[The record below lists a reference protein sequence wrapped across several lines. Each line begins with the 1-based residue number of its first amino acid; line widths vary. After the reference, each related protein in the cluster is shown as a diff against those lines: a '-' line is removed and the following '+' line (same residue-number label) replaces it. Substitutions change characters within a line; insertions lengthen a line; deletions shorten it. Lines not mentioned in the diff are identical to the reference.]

1 MNTPFNVL
9 RHVRQWERAP
19 RMPQAVGAAILTQI
33 GATTLAA
40 NALVASAVGYLATTA
55 ITSWALSALA
65 PDVGGIGGSRGMMV
79 NATDPAAPHD
89 IVYGTVRKG
98 GIRTYVESTGDENK
112 FLHMIL
118 VLAGHELAGID
129 DIYLN
134 DEIVTVNATSG
145 FVTSGNWN
153 SKIRIKKHRGNE
165 TVADA
170 LLLAESNQI
179 NANFV
184 GRGIA
189 YLYIRLEY
197 DQDVFANG
205 IPLITANV
213 RGRKVYDPRNAT
225 TAYSAN
231 AALVVRD
238 YLTAS
243 FGLADSSVD
252 DAMFATSANV
262 SDESIAL
269 ATAGSE
275 PRYQI
280 NGVVSSDMSP
290 REIVSRMTTAC
301 GGTLFWG
308 QGKWQLH
315 VGYYSAPVKTFTLDD
330 LRGAISLDTRVGARD
345 NFNRVVGTF
354 ADKEVDYITV
364 DFPPIESAAFRAE
377 DNGIENTLDL
387 QLPLTT
393 SESAA
398 QRLAKMTLFR
408 AREQM
413 TFSADFGLEAFSVQ
427 VGDIVAFTNTRY
439 GWTAKEFEV
448 VGWRFETSGE
458 GGDLRV
464 NLTLRETSE
473 AAFAWNAEE
482 SAIIHN
488 NTNLPSFTA
497 GLTINGLTASGGG
510 KTQKDG
516 TFIASTILSWTAV
529 TNAFISHYEIEWKPT
544 ADSNYSSTTTT
555 QNSIEISP
563 IIDAVGYTFRV
574 RAVTTVGNSGPL
586 ASVSFTAGGDVTAPS
601 LPTSI
606 TAAGGFEYITIR
618 WTRPAN
624 ADFNYVEVWE
634 NASNTT
640 TGATKVGVSA
650 GDEFVRTNLG
660 ISQTKWYFLKSVDY
674 SGNKSA
680 FTSGVSGTTTFVDD
694 ADFAD
699 GIYSLFTDQGL
710 YAIRDVTSLPASG
723 AFTGEKA
730 FNRTDGKLYQ
740 WTGSAWVLVIADVA
754 DGSITGVKIGIDAVT
769 APKILAGT
777 ITGDKIVA
785 NTITGGLIAASGI
798 ITSSAQINDAVVTNA
813 KISNLAVDS
822 AKIANTLQSTNYV
835 ANTTGWR
842 INKAGSAEFYDIA
855 VRGSIVNTST
865 FAKSPYSGGWSSYAG
880 SITLNSKF
888 NQLGGAGLYRI
899 FMAGAGGSGTAQY
912 TEWADTAYAKGGSS
926 GAGAYFT
933 LNWNGTDAILFTAGS
948 GGAGVA
954 PTNTNRVR
962 DGNNGGAS
970 TFSLGGVVKVTCAGG
985 LGAIASTTAA
995 TAGAAAPSSPSDSRI
1010 SEFSGI
1016 AGGAGGATT
1025 GGGGASGGGGLAAF
1039 SLGSASC
1046 RGGNSTG
1053 GGAATAGGGPFGQ
1066 GGDTGATLGASS
1078 PATPED
1084 SNGLSIAYNS
1094 SGRLFSSSAGY
1105 FSGPSG
1111 EFNWGDSNIRRDG
1124 SGFLAGG
1131 GYYAGAGGIARGG
1144 NGGLLAG
1151 GGGSVATDDSISA
1164 PAESGDGGPA
1174 GGGGG
1179 ARARGA
1185 IPTSGD
1191 GGLGIIFFKKL

>member
-1 MNTPFNVL
+1 MKTPFNVL
-9 RHVRQWERAP
+9 RHVNQWEMAP
-19 RMPQAVGAAILTQI
+19 RDPITVGAAILGSMGSV
-33 GATTLAA
+33 GAAITTAGLFVGI
-40 NALVASAVGYLATTA
+40 NASLIVGYLATTA

-65 PDVGGIGGSRGMMV
+65 PDVGGIGGSRGLMV

-145 FVTSGNWN
+145 FVTSSNWN
-153 SKIRIKKHRGNE
+153 SKIRIKKHLGNE

-170 LLLAESNQI
+170 LLLAESSQI
-179 NANFV
+179 SANFV

-197 DQDVFANG
+197 DQDVFASG
-205 IPLITANV
+205 IPLITAKV

-238 YLTAS
+238 YLTAG
-243 FGLADSSVD
+243 FGLADSAVD
-252 DAMFATSANV
+252 DAMFTASANV
-262 SDESIAL
+262 SDEFVPLSS
-269 ATAGSE
+269 TGSE
-275 PRYQI
+275 RRYEV

-290 REIVSRMTTAC
+290 REIVSRMMTAC

-315 VGYYSAPVKTFTLDD
+315 VGYYSPPVKTFTLDD
-330 LRGAISLDTRVGARD
+330 LRGPISLDTRVGARD

-354 ADKEVDYITV
+354 ADKEIDYVTV
-364 DFPPIESAAFRAE
+364 DFPPIESAAFKAE

-544 ADSNYSSTTTT
+544 ADSNYSSTTTI

-586 ASVSFTAGGDVTAPS
+586 ASVNFTAGGDVTAPS

-606 TAAGGFEYITIR
+606 TAAGGFGYITIR
-618 WTRPAN
+618 WTRPSN

-634 NASNTT
+634 NATNTT
-640 TGATKVGVSA
+640 VGATKVGVSA
-650 GDEFVRTNLG
+650 GDEFVRTNLD

-674 SGNKSA
+674 SGNVSGVA
-680 FTSGVSGTTTFVDD
+680 SGVSGTTTFVDD
-694 ADFAD
+694 ADFAG

-723 AFTGEKA
+723 AFIGEKV

-740 WTGSAWVLVIADVA
+740 WAGSTWVLVIADVA
-754 DGSITGVKIGIDAVT
+754 DGSITGVKIDDDAIT
-769 APKILAGT
+769 APKILGGT
-777 ITGDKIVA
+777 ITGDKIFA
-785 NTITGGLIAASGI
+785 NTITGGLLATSGI
-798 ITSSAQINDAVVTNA
+798 ITSSAQIGNAVVKNA
-813 KISNLAVDS
+813 NIENLAIDS

-835 ANTTGWR
+835 VNAAGWQ
-842 INKAGSAEFYDIA
+842 INKAGSAEFYDIT
-855 VRGSIVNTST
+855 VRGDIVNLNEKFQIGISGNWYRFLDNGTN
-865 FAKSPYSGGWSSYAG
+865 KS
-880 SITLNSKF
+880 LNNIL
-888 NQLGGAGLYRI
+888 NQLGGAGTYAFILV
-899 FMAGAGGSGTAQY
+899 GGGGSGGINASLSTY
-912 TEWADTAYAKGGSS
+912 
-926 GAGAYFT
+926 
-933 LNWNGTDAILFTAGS
+933 
-948 GGAGVA
+948 VA
-954 PTNTNRVR
+954 T
-962 DGNNGGAS
+962 G
-970 TFSLGGVVKVTCAGG
+970 
-985 LGAIASTTAA
+985 
-995 TAGAAAPSSPSDSRI
+995 
-1010 SEFSGI
+1010 
-1016 AGGAGGATT
+1016 GGAGGLANFVYTWNGSTALTADIGAGGASKSSVSGGNSQNGNAGVASRFKIAGTTRVTANGGGGGVYSFTNTATGGAGGTVVYSAASTYFPILSRPVNGSRGGNITTATFGTT
-1025 GGGGASGGGGLAAF
+1025 GGGGIDAFGFALSVPNGGDVTSANLASSGGGAW
-1039 SLGSASC
+1039 
-1046 RGGNSTG
+1046 G
-1053 GGAATAGGGPFGQ
+1053 GGVTSVSLNEAYGATIYQPAGAVDYSADTLGGGFLSSFGAEDFV
-1066 GGDTGATLGASS
+1066 GGFGVFNNSL
-1078 PATPED
+1078 
-1084 SNGLSIAYNS
+1084 SNP
-1094 SGRLFSSSAGY
+1094 SA
-1105 FSGPSG
+1105 
-1111 EFNWGDSNIRRDG
+1111 
-1124 SGFLAGG
+1124 
-1131 GYYAGAGGIARGG
+1131 G
-1144 NGGLLAG
+1144 NGGLFS
-1151 GGGSVATDDSISA
+1151 GGGSHGNSATSSDRDDA
-1164 PAESGDGGPA
+1164 VGGSGGI

-1179 ARARGA
+1179 AALADATKESGA
-1185 IPTSGD
+1185 
-1191 GGLGIIFFKKL
+1191 GGTGALFISRIS